1 MLLKMLWLKFIKNKI
16 IGVGMK
22 KFPYILLLAVPIV
35 FLLWLTFFRGPEKTK
50 KPSEAV
56 LSKIEAQNPKEIV
69 DEIAQDIENNDLETA
84 LSKMVEGLKHPDIPT
99 SKGQPLIVLVAEKN
113 NYDLLSYLVDNG
125 ADVNVLDI
133 YTGETALIK
142 AARNG
147 NLEMVIKLLGANA
160 NVNVKSQR
168 GITALT
174 EAAKGQYRHIT
185 DYLLSRG
192 ALAGVSNENLLAYV
206 FDKNYV
212 GMEAMLKGGA
222 NANYADA
229 NGNTPLIVVSSQGN
243 LAAFQKLTAYRA
255 NVNAAN
261 KYGMTPLLYAIK
273 GGHND
278 IARALLS
285 RNDTD
290 INKANNNNQTPL
302 FYAAYT
308 GNTSITKDLLELG
321 ADYNKADKKGITPL
335 VAAQKRGKTETAQ
348 AIINFISFKNLPKDE
363 KGKIITDE
371 RKKVASLSEKSIAAQ
386 QAEEKARKQQEE
398 IIKNAQAEQ
407 QKALAQTQA
416 IQNQMQ
422 KALAFGSAQ
431 NNQQNTAQ
439 K

>member
-1 MLLKMLWLKFIKNKI
+1 
-16 IGVGMK
+16 MK
-22 KFPYILLLAVPIV
+22 KFFYLFFLAVPIIL
-35 FLLWLTFFRGPEKTK
+35 LLWLTLRSPEKSA
-50 KPSEAV
+50 KPSDAV
-56 LSKIEAQNPKEIV
+56 LNKIESQNPKEIV
-69 DEIAQDIENNDLETA
+69 DEIAKDIENNDLETA
-84 LSKMVEGLKHPDIPT
+84 LSKMVEDLKHPDIPT

-113 NYDLLSYLVDNG
+113 NYDLLAYLVDNG
-125 ADVNVLDI
+125 ADVNALDI

-147 NLEMVIKLLGANA
+147 NLESVIKLVSANA

-174 EAAKGQYRHIT
+174 EAAKGQYGHIT
-185 DYLLSRG
+185 DYLISRG
-192 ALAGVSNENLLAYV
+192 ALAGVSDENLLSYI

-212 GMEAMLKGGA
+212 GMEAMLRGGA
-222 NANYADA
+222 NANYADI

-243 LAAFQKLTAYRA
+243 LSAFQKLTAYKA

-278 IARALLS
+278 VARALLS

-308 GNTSITKDLLELG
+308 GNTSIAQDLLELG
-321 ADYNKADKKGITPL
+321 ADYKKADNRGITPL
-335 VAAQKRGKTETAQ
+335 LAAQKQGKAATAK
-348 AIINFISFKNLPKDE
+348 AISEFIFVANLPRDKKGNIIREE
-363 KGKIITDE
+363 KKNIST
-371 RKKVASLSEKSIAAQ
+371 ASEKAMAVQ
-386 QAEEKARKQQEE
+386 QAQESAIQKQEQ
-398 IIKNAQAEQ
+398 IIKQAQAEQ
-407 QKALAQTQA
+407 QKTLAQTQA

-431 NNQQNTAQ
+431 NAEQ
-439 K
+439 KDK

>member
-1 MLLKMLWLKFIKNKI
+1 
-16 IGVGMK
+16 MK
-22 KFPYILLLAVPIV
+22 KIPYLLLLAVPIV
-35 FLLWLTFFRGPEKTK
+35 FLVWLTFFRTPEKTK
-50 KPSEAV
+50 RPSEDI

-84 LSKMVEGLKHPDIPT
+84 LSKMVESLKHPDIPT

-113 NYDLLSYLVDNG
+113 NYELLAYLVDNG

-147 NLEMVIKLLGANA
+147 NLEMVIKLLSANA

-174 EAAKGQYRHIT
+174 EAAQGQHSSIT

-192 ALAGVSNENLLAYV
+192 ALAGVTNENLLSYT
-206 FDKNYV
+206 FDKNNV
-212 GMEAMLKGGA
+212 GIDAMLRGGA
-222 NANYADA
+222 NANFADV
-229 NGNTPLIVVSSQGN
+229 NGNTPLIVVASQGN
-243 LAAFQKLTAYRA
+243 LVAFQKLTAYKA

-261 KYGMTPLLYAIK
+261 KNGMTPLLYAIK
-273 GGHND
+273 NGHNE
-278 IARALLS
+278 IAKALLN

-290 INKANNNNQTPL
+290 INKANNSNQTPL
-302 FYAAYT
+302 FYAAYF
-308 GNTSITKDLLELG
+308 GNTSIAQDLLELG

-335 VAAQKRGKTETAQ
+335 IAAQRRGKKETAQ
-348 AIINFISFKNLPKDE
+348 AISNFIFVKNLPRDK
-363 KGKIITDE
+363 KGNIITND
-371 RKKVASLSEKSIAAQ
+371 KAASSEQEQTAQ
-386 QAEEKARKQQEE
+386 KAQE
-398 IIKNAQAEQ
+398 AQ
-407 QKALAQTQA
+407 QKAMAQTREV
-416 IQNQMQ
+416 QNQMQ

-431 NNQQNTAQ
+431 NNQQKTEE